1 MSEIIIKY
9 QGTIDKFIGDAI
21 MAYWNAPIDIKN
33 HCDLALKASLEQ
45 LEVLEKLN
53 VELQKEN
60 LPKIDIGIGLNTGT
74 VIVGEMGS
82 SLRSDYT

>member
-1 MSEIIIKY
+1 
-9 QGTIDKFIGDAI
+9 IDKFIGDAM
-21 MAYWNAPIDIKN
+21 MAYRNAPLDIQN
-33 HCDLALKASLEQ
+33 HCDLALAARLEQ
-45 LEVLEKLN
+45 LEVLEQLN

-60 LPKIDIGIGLNTGT
+60 LPQIDIGIGLNPGT